1 MFTIMGCFACK
12 DMNFAHIA
20 QTFSKII
27 MKNGLKITFS
37 SVFQRKSVILQQPK
51 YLYMDY
57 RHLFSAIRRT
67 TLLLAGCLCAGEA
80 RAQDAVLTPEVRTAI
95 EQMIDQEA
103 SRHCTIG
110 PVHIDSVSATGKT
123 LELYAGINLSL
134 IHI

>member
-1 MFTIMGCFACK
+1 MGCFACK

-57 RHLFSAIRRT
+57 RHLFSAIRRA

-110 PVHIDSVSATGKT
+110 PVHIDSVPRAR
-123 LELYAGINLSL
+123 
-134 IHI
+134 H